1 MKTNHH
7 QRTEPNPVLPV
18 GDTTQFFVSLAQK
31 SGFTRQDGSRDF
43 IHQLQHIVNA
53 FARALQESDENVT
66 FREAAAFSLL
76 ARTHRRPSTL
86 ADLRSYINRMCA
98 YPNFGDLPLRYISIP
113 HCRQML
119 DDCFGHSAHTYR
131 KAQSILHSIFELAAR
146 QYWCER
152 NPAKAILR
160 PPVHEKRI
168 EILTLRQIHKLLST
182 IRETPSLGC
191 MDAAV
196 RLMLWCGVRPMEIRR
211 LCWRDIDYAE
221 HVVYVESHTS
231 KTGGARAVPLR
242 GGARTLLSERHA
254 DDEPIAPSDWTRLW
268 HRLRKH
274 AGFPDWQND
283 ALRHTFASMHLK
295 RFHNLTLLQE
305 EMGHRSSALLQTR
318 YLNLRFLRKATAYRF
333 WQPDFWVC

>member
-7 QRTEPNPVLPV
+7 QCTEPNPVLPV

-31 SGFTRQDGSRDF
+31 SGFTRQDDSRDF

-53 FARALQESDENVT
+53 FARALQESDESVT

-76 ARTHRRPSTL
+76 ARTHRRPSTR
-86 ADLRSYINRMCA
+86 ADLRSYINRMCD
-98 YPNFGDLPLRYISIP
+98 YRDFGDLSLRYISIP

-119 DDCFGHSAHTYR
+119 DECFGHSAHTYR
-131 KAQSILHSIFELAAR
+131 KAQSILHSIFELAGR

-160 PPVHEKRI
+160 PPVNEKRI
-168 EILTLRQIHKLLST
+168 EILTLHQIQKLMGAMQDSPALA
-182 IRETPSLGC
+182 C

-196 RLMLWCGVRPMEIRR
+196 RLMLWCGIRPMEIRR
-211 LCWRDIDYAE
+211 LRWRDIDNIE
-221 HVVYVESHTS
+221 QVVYIESHTS

-242 GGARTLLSERHA
+242 GGAQKLLSEKHA
-254 DDEPIAPSDWTRLW
+254 DDDLIAPADWTRLW
-268 HRLRKH
+268 HRLRES
-274 AGFPDWQND
+274 AGFPHWQND

-318 YLNLRFLRKATAYRF
+318 YLNLRGLRKGTAYRF
-333 WQPDFWVC
+333 WRADFWN